1 MSDPIKKYKGVAE
14 FEILGEVRGFKF
26 GMGAMMRLCQLEGTN
41 FKGVQEKLSQGDIT
55 VMVHLLYSAAVEY
68 CKLYKKENEPSL
80 AEVANWADE
89 LGDKLSEVLSMAF
102 EQATDPNPTALQ
114 KEGQ

>member
-1 MSDPIKKYKGVAE
+1 MKYKGVSE

-41 FKGVQEKLSQGDIT
+41 FKGVQEKLSQGDVP
-55 VMVHLLYSAAVEY
+55 VMIHLLYSAAVEY
-68 CKLYKKENEPSL
+68 CKLYKKENEPTL

-89 LGDKLSEVLSMAF
+89 LGDRLQEVLSAAF
-102 EQATDPNPTALQ
+102 EQAPDPNQKALQ
-114 KEGQ
+114 TEGQ